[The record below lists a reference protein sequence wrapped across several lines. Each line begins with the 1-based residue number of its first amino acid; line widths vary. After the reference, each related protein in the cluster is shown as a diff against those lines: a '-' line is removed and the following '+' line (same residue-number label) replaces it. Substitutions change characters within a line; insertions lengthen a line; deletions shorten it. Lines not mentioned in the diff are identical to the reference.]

1 MSGGVRLDVTP
12 FLERFRSGFSSQPIP
27 VRKIGREAEY
37 PVVGPEGEAFDIRK
51 LWDDLAGPGLVREQA
66 ADGMV
71 VGLNGMQYSY
81 ASEVGTGTIEVIT
94 GPRHDLL
101 TLARDHET
109 AVARLVEDAG
119 RHGASVLGMGA
130 QPRTRPSAALM
141 TPKPRYQ
148 ILQEAIGDAWLSF
161 TATASDQTHVDVSG
175 PEIVPMAN
183 LANMLSPVIIALC
196 GNSAIVGGEDAGVCS
211 WRETSMG
218 HVQPEHGRHG
228 MPHQPAE
235 TLAHHLEMLCELPH
249 LMHREGGVASL
260 SDGRPFREHMKG
272 LVGEDA
278 WRAFMVHDHYI
289 WHSARPRSR
298 QGTIEIRCAC
308 QQPWD
313 GHMAVAALSL
323 GLVCAA
329 QELATLIQ
337 DKLGPDAWEIM
348 RRWHG
353 EVIKSGLAAP
363 EPVDDFILDVL
374 ERAKGALRARGRKE
388 APLLDP
394 LFLRLERRENPAQR
408 ARALLAADGL
418 DAVIANARI
427 PAVSE

>member
-1 MSGGVRLDVTP
+1 MSEGVRLDVTP

-37 PVVGPEGEAFDIRK
+37 PVVGPDGEAFDIRQ
-51 LWDDLAGPGLVREQA
+51 LWGDLVGPGLVRERA
-66 ADGMV
+66 PDGMI
-71 VGLNGMQYSY
+71 VGLNGMRFSY

-101 TLARDHET
+101 TLARDHEE
-109 AVARLVEDAG
+109 AVARLVAVAAE
-119 RHGASVLGMGA
+119 HGARVLGMGA
-130 QPRTRPSAALM
+130 HPKTAPSAALM
-141 TPKPRYQ
+141 TPKPRYG
-148 ILQEAIGDAWLSF
+148 ILQDAIGDAWLSF

-183 LANMLSPVIIALC
+183 LTNMLSPVIIALC
-196 GNSAIVGGEDAGVCS
+196 GNSGVVGGGDAGVCS
-211 WRETSMG
+211 WRETAMG
-218 HVQPEHGRHG
+218 YVQPEHGRHG
-228 MPHQPAE
+228 MPIRPAE

-249 LMHREGGVASL
+249 LMHREEGVARL
-260 SDGRPFREHMKG
+260 SDGRPFSEHMRG
-272 LVGEDA
+272 MDPEDA
-278 WRAFMVHDHYI
+278 WSAFKVHDHYI

-313 GHMAVAALSL
+313 GHMAVAALSF

-329 QELATLIQ
+329 QELATYIQ
-337 DKLGPDAWEIM
+337 DKLGADAWEIM

-353 EVIKSGLAAP
+353 EVIRLGLDAP
-363 EPVDDFILDVL
+363 EPVDGFTLGVL
-374 ERAKGALRARGRKE
+374 ERAKGALRGRGRKE

-394 LFLRLERRENPAQR
+394 LFRRLERGENPAQR
-408 ARALLAADGL
+408 ARALLATDGL
-418 DAVIANARI
+418 DAVIAHARI

>member
-1 MSGGVRLDVTP
+1 MSTDVRLDVTP

-37 PVVGPEGEAFDIRK
+37 PVVGRDGEAFDVSL
-51 LWDDLAGPGLVREQA
+51 LWGGLAGPGLVRERA
-66 ADGMV
+66 PDGMI
-71 VGLNGMQYSY
+71 VGLNGMRYSY

-101 TLARDHET
+101 TLAKDHEE
-109 AVARLVEDAG
+109 AVARLVKVAAE
-119 RHGASVLGMGA
+119 HGATVLGMGA
-130 QPRTRPSAALM
+130 QPKTPPSEALM
-141 TPKPRYQ
+141 TPKPRYRV
-148 ILQEAIGDAWLSF
+148 LQEAIGDAWLSF

-183 LANMLSPVIIALC
+183 LANMLSPVIIGLC
-196 GNSAIVGGEDAGVCS
+196 GNSGVVGGTDAGVCS

-228 MPHQPAE
+228 MPIQPAE

-249 LMHREGGVASL
+249 LMHRDGSVATL
-260 SDGRPFREHMKG
+260 SDGRPFSEHMKG
-272 LVGEDA
+272 MDSEEA
-278 WRAFMVHDHYI
+278 WRAFVVHDHYI

-298 QGTIEIRCAC
+298 QGTVEIRCAC

-313 GHMAVAALSL
+313 EHMAVAALSL

-329 QELATLIQ
+329 QELATYIQ
-337 DKLGPDAWEIM
+337 DKLGSDAWETM

-353 EVIKSGLAAP
+353 EVIRSGLAAP
-363 EPVDDFILDVL
+363 EPVDGFTLGVL

-388 APLLDP
+388 APLLNP
-394 LFLRLERRENPAQR
+394 LFKRLERGENPAQR
-408 ARALLAADGL
+408 ARALLATDGI

-427 PAVSE
+427 PGVSE